1 MSQSDGRPSAADP
14 APVALAGLPY
24 REAVRRQ
31 WPGAR
36 IWDVLRYDEDG
47 FLWHGGLRLVDA
59 VRAYGTPL
67 EVVDTTVLERRARE
81 WRALAAEVA
90 AEVGYPGRLD
100 YLYASKANM
109 ASEITHAAY
118 RAGWHAET
126 SSQQDLAHLMWLSE
140 RGLVPPG
147 LRVVC
152 NGFKL
157 PPEAFGRDG
166 NGTSVATGLPE
177 PDGRSIP
184 LPPPPTSHLEPT
196 VRDWPY
202 ATTIAHLAGAG
213 WDIVPILDE
222 GEVAWFAAPGRPRMR
237 VGLRL
242 KHGQVADDAA
252 HDRLVSRFGFDRAG
266 LAAAADAIAAAPHLE
281 LATLHAMVGAAESI
295 PVERMVASLAYA
307 GEVWADLRTRHPG
320 LRELN
325 MGGGVPPLCE
335 PYDHAGLLRGIYR
348 ALAAAAA
355 ARGVP
360 PPDLTFEFGS
370 LVAAES
376 AVHVFRVVQ
385 RKRNH
390 RSAPGE
396 PEDGLE
402 WAILDGG
409 LMAAIP
415 DMLLIGKAFRV
426 VALGGADAPARAFR
440 LGDLTCDSDGRYPP
454 SSFGPGASV
463 LLPDVEPLHVAIL
476 GVGAYQEILAGVR
489 GAHHCGLLEAVE
501 VIVEPGQGGPSA
513 RVTAR
518 QTKAEAMAV
527 LGYTDAAAAALARAA
542 GPG

>member
-1 MSQSDGRPSAADP
+1 MPASDRRAEP
-14 APVALAGLPY
+14 APAALAGLRY
-24 REAVRRQ
+24 REAVERL

-36 IWDVLRYDEDG
+36 IWDVVRYDEDG
-47 FLWHGGLRLVDA
+47 FLWHGELRLVDA

-67 EVVDTTVLERRARE
+67 EVVDTTVLERRARS
-81 WRALAAEVA
+81 WRALAEQVA
-90 AEVGYPGRLD
+90 AEVGYPGRLG

-126 SSQQDLAHLMWLSE
+126 SSQQDLAHLMWMAE
-140 RGLVPPG
+140 RDLLPPG

-157 PPEAFGRDG
+157 PPEAFGRDATG
-166 NGTSVATGLPE
+166 ACVAAGLPE
-177 PDGRSIP
+177 PDARSIA
-184 LPPPPTSHLEPT
+184 LPPPPPSHLEPT

-202 ATTIAHLAGAG
+202 ATTIAHLASRG

-222 GEVAWFAAPGRPRMR
+222 GEVAWFAEPGRPRMR

-242 KHGQVADDAA
+242 KHGKVADDAG
-252 HDRLVSRFGFDRAG
+252 HDRLVSRFGFDRRG
-266 LAAAADAIAAAPHLE
+266 LETAAEAVAAAPHLE
-281 LATLHAMVGAAESI
+281 LSTLHAMVGAAESI
-295 PVERMVASLAYA
+295 PVERMVTSMAHA
-307 GEVWADLRTRHPG
+307 GEVWAELRVRHPG

-335 PYDHAGLLRGIYR
+335 PYDHAGLLRGVYR
-348 ALAAAAA
+348 ALAGAAA

-390 RSAPGE
+390 HGAPGE
-396 PEDGLE
+396 PEGGLD

-415 DMLLIGKAFRV
+415 DMLLIGKRFRMI
-426 VALGGADAPARAFR
+426 ALSGADAPARAVR
-440 LGDLTCDSDGRYPP
+440 LGDLTCDTDGRYPP
-454 SSFGPGASV
+454 ESFGPGASV

-501 VIVEPGQGGPSA
+501 VIVEPGPDGPAA

-527 LGYTDAAAAALARAA
+527 LGYAEEAAAALARAA
-542 GPG
+542 SAG